1 VLLRRL
7 TSVVVAAATIALAA
21 CSEGGAIEEGV
32 VRPGITAITEAA
44 PAANC
49 TANASGLQVAV
60 DAYTALEGDPP
71 PDEQALLD
79 AGLIRETTEDWDVVD
94 GELVAENP
102 ACGSV
107 PDAPIATL
115 DIVTEVEP
123 PTADEMYE
131 AFDQATIDAIGGE
144 ACVRELAAIIA
155 AAQTFVAERSADPAA
170 IDDLVEAGY
179 LTSEPELWELID
191 DELVPTAD
199 SGCNPLD

>member
-1 VLLRRL
+1 MLLRRL
-7 TSVVVAAATIALAA
+7 TSVVVAAATIAVAG

-49 TANASGLQVAV
+49 TANASGLRVAV
-60 DAYTALEGDPP
+60 DAYTTLHGDPP
-71 PDEQALLD
+71 PDEQALVD
-79 AGLIRETTEDWDVVD
+79 AGFIRETTADWDVVD

-107 PDAPIATL
+107 PAAPIATL
-115 DIVTEVEP
+115 DIVTEIEA

-131 AFDQATIDAIGGE
+131 AFDQATIDSIGGE
-144 ACVRELAAIIA
+144 ACARELAAIIS

-179 LTSEPELWELID
+179 LTSEPELWELVD
-191 DELVPTAD
+191 DELLPTAAG
-199 SGCNPLD
+199 GCNRLD